1 MNKKNSGQLASAL
14 PERSEHIL
22 RMLIQKYIENGQPV
36 GSRLLAGEG
45 DLALSPATVRNVLA
59 DLEARGYLTSPHTS
73 AGRVPTTEGY
83 RLFVDHLLTVS
94 DINVPNIE
102 QMQKILS
109 AGSDPKTLA
118 ELASG
123 LLSEIT
129 QLTGIV
135 LVPGSQKETLRHME
149 FLPLNNRQVLVILVI
164 NEKEVQNYVIDTE
177 REYDALELNQASN
190 FVNQN
195 FSGQSMPAIR
205 ARLLKMMEQEKQDL
219 TSLMEA
225 AISVSSKALE
235 HNKSQNS
242 LVIKGES
249 NLLGSSNNAD
259 LGRLKELFDAF
270 SQKRDIID
278 MLDRCSHSKGMQIF
292 IGKESGNKL
301 FNDLS
306 LISAPYTVGE
316 EVVGVLAVV
325 GPTRIPYQKVI
336 PTVNITAKILA
347 SVLNQTH

>member
-1 MNKKNSGQLASAL
+1 
-14 PERSEHIL
+14 
-22 RMLIQKYIENGQPV
+22 YIENGQPV

-149 FLPLNNRQVLVILVI
+149 FLPLNNRQVLV
-164 NEKEVQNYVIDTE
+164 
-177 REYDALELNQASN
+177 
-190 FVNQN
+190 
-195 FSGQSMPAIR
+195 
-205 ARLLKMMEQEKQDL
+205 
-219 TSLMEA
+219 
-225 AISVSSKALE
+225 
-235 HNKSQNS
+235 
-242 LVIKGES
+242 
-249 NLLGSSNNAD
+249 
-259 LGRLKELFDAF
+259 
-270 SQKRDIID
+270 
-278 MLDRCSHSKGMQIF
+278 
-292 IGKESGNKL
+292 
-301 FNDLS
+301 
-306 LISAPYTVGE
+306 
-316 EVVGVLAVV
+316 
-325 GPTRIPYQKVI
+325 
-336 PTVNITAKILA
+336 
-347 SVLNQTH
+347 